1 MDAGAVN
8 TKGFMFLRCPPNG
21 PKNSGHRHGHKKHP
35 KEKPWV
41 PVQPEPPH
49 SQHAQHH
56 LVTGKQGDAAC
67 VLLTSCLAAV
77 DLFICLHTNRAGL
90 GFEFCLFS
98 IFVGQQ
104 ILLQLLEQATAD
116 RVTEQQCKLWGK
128 AEELRAPAVAR
139 VFSLAFRPILITLV
153 FF

>member
-1 MDAGAVN
+1 M
-8 TKGFMFLRCPPNG
+8 
-21 PKNSGHRHGHKKHP
+21 
-35 KEKPWV
+35 
-41 PVQPEPPH
+41 
-49 SQHAQHH
+49 
-56 LVTGKQGDAAC
+56 
-67 VLLTSCLAAV
+67 LLTSCLAAV

-116 RVTEQQCKLWGK
+116 RVTEQQCKLQGD

-139 VFSLAFRPILITLV
+139 IFNLAFRSILITLG
-153 FF
+153 FL